1 MRKKDSTKGGRAE
14 NSQRH
19 AALTIDRGNLE
30 PFGILPGDTLTLEL
44 IDGDPREG
52 ELIALCNRRTG
63 EWGGVGRYFASQGD
77 NPEEFNARYYP
88 VYWAS
93 GGAMAVEKADY
104 AAYRVAGYFRPLKPV
119 PGGAASAPPA
129 DKARAAQIAR
139 LKARLARLNED
150 DEITTCSAR
159 FKLEKQIFDLEHPID
174 SDDWSA
180 WERSE
185 EHTS

>member
-119 PGGAASAPPA
+119 PDEEADAPPA
-129 DKARAAQIAR
+129 DEDRAAQIAR

-180 WERSE
+180 WEEGGES
-185 EHTS
+185 